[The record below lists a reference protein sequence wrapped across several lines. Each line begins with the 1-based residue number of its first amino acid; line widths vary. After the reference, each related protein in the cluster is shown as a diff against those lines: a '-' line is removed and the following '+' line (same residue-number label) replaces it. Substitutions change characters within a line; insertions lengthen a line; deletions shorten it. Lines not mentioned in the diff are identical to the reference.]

1 MGEQVLEKSLTSE
14 QYYASSCCNT
24 FLSSDVFRLTV
35 VDFLKEFYKLTLNS
49 SLLSLLTEMSEEN
62 KITNQ

>member
-14 QYYASSCCNT
+14 QYNASSCYKT

-49 SLLSLLTEMSEEN
+49 SLLSSLIEMSEEN

>member
-14 QYYASSCCNT
+14 QYNVNSCYKT

-49 SLLSLLTEMSEEN
+49 SLLSSLTQMSEEN